1 MREIGLSSCMDQI
14 TVFLK
19 YPSEA
24 ATIKIENSVRRQ
36 EVEKKKKAK
45 HSTVWKVKGTIRTG
59 GRMNFLELYS

>member
-1 MREIGLSSCMDQI
+1 MDQI
-14 TVFLK
+14 TVLLK

-36 EVEKKKKAK
+36 EVEKKKKKAK
-45 HSTVWKVKGTIRTG
+45 HSRVREVKGTIRTG

>member
-1 MREIGLSSCMDQI
+1 MDQI

-36 EVEKKKKAK
+36 EVEKKKKSK
-45 HSTVWKVKGTIRTG
+45 TFHG
-59 GRMNFLELYS
+59 LES